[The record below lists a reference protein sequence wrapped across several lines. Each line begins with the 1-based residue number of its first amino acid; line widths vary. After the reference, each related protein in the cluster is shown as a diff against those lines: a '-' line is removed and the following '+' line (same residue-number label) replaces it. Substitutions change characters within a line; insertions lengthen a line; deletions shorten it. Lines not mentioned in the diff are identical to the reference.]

1 MSVKWWLASMFLVCT
16 SAGAEPPIL
25 NPDDFGGAPVLGE
38 ATPSVPAER
47 QLAPPTQRNQCVSK
61 QARSEAL
68 SAGVCDCSC
77 EAYASNW
84 TDRCDL
90 VCGVEWYAC
99 WAPRPADEDV
109 IERYMKGYETFTEGD
124 MDLIRDSLDGM
135 LSDPDMIE
143 QIRQGFLMEDGL
155 EWENAR
161 TCP

>member
-1 MSVKWWLASMFLVCT
+1 MSVKWWILSVTLVCA
-16 SAGAEPPIL
+16 SAVAEPPIL
-25 NPDDFGGAPVLGE
+25 DPDDFGSMPDLV
-38 ATPSVPAER
+38 TSTSSPSLSGV
-47 QLAPPTQRNQCVSK
+47 LAPPPARNQCISK
-61 QARSEAL
+61 EVRAEAS
-68 SAGVCDCSC
+68 SAGACDCSC
-77 EAYASNW
+77 QAYASNW

-109 IERYMKGYETFTEGD
+109 IERYMKGYDTFTEGD
-124 MDLIRDSLDGM
+124 MDLIRDSLDEM
-135 LSDPDMIE
+135 LGDPDVIE